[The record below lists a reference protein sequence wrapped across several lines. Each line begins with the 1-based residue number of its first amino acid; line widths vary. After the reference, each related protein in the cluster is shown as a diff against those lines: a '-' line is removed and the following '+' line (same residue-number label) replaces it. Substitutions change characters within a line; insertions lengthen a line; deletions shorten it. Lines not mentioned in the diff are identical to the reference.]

1 MFELLQTDVVRYARR
16 ERVRGKTG
24 DGGLL
29 GAGDEV
35 VAEDTAGDVG
45 GVPGVHGQE
54 LHSSP
59 DSVLTCLGEAPPQW

>member
-1 MFELLQTDVVRYARR
+1 MVRYARW
-16 ERVRGKTG
+16 ERVRRKTG

-35 VAEDTAGDVG
+35 GAAGDVG
-45 GVPGVHGQE
+45 RVPGVHGQE